1 MQLKV
6 GPAGESASKES
17 SEAEGIINKVF
28 VAAHSAF
35 RSAPTPQCMRGT
47 KAGCGW
53 VNFVWAQNPVSQS
66 FSSRG
71 GRLRLYPTTAMIL
84 MLSCQTVI
92 VMLDLVFA
100 PWTESV
106 RFHVF

>member
-17 SEAEGIINKVF
+17 SEAEGINKVF

-35 RSAPTPQCMRGT
+35 WSAPTPHCMRGT

-92 VMLDLVFA
+92 VIVMQDLVFA
-100 PWTESV
+100 PCV
-106 RFHVF
+106 ILL